1 MKGCGIQ
8 TTLIPLSLPKID
20 CMKPTKLLMLFVL
33 AIAVL
38 SCSGDDDGGDDPFV
52 LNLTNL
58 AGTYALNFF
67 NVNLQQTI
75 EFQGIPITSTTDIVG
90 DTFQVELVL
99 NENGNYSI
107 EGEYRITATTTVA
120 GESETVSEI
129 VTVDDSG
136 TFVLD
141 NDLETITINSTNPLL
156 EGTYQISL
164 FNETQLN
171 LTQEISLDEDGV
183 VSELTGEQ
191 RYNRL

>member
-1 MKGCGIQ
+1 
-8 TTLIPLSLPKID
+8 
-20 CMKPTKLLMLFVL
+20 MKPIKLLILFAL
-33 AIAVL
+33 TLGVL
-38 SCSGDDDGGDDPFV
+38 SCSGDDDQGEAPFV

-75 EFQGIPITSTTDIVG
+75 EFQGIPITSVTDIVG

-99 NENGNYSI
+99 NENGTYSI
-107 EGEYRITATTTVA
+107 QGEYRITATTTVA
-120 GESETVSEI
+120 GETETVSEI

-136 TFVLD
+136 SFTLD
-141 NDLETITINSTNPLL
+141 NDLETITINSGNPLL
-156 EGTYQISL
+156 EGVYQISL

-171 LTQEISLDEDGV
+171 LTQEISLEEDGV